1 MMLRY
6 KLATPWLLSHRILA
20 SVRRPPGGFRILV
33 FHDVPATDVPAFERL
48 VDYLAKRHSII
59 SPDDAAVLMG
69 GDGAVSLENSSRPP
83 CLLSFDDGFVSNHA
97 IAAEV
102 LNTRNIK
109 ALFFIPPGLV
119 EMGGDQQRTALA
131 ENVFQGRILPSQ
143 LDPDLR
149 LMTWDEINELAQAG
163 HAIGC
168 HGQTHQRLSTLS
180 AKMLEDE
187 VGLANSL
194 LTDRLGQACPWYAF
208 AFGDIDSISNN
219 ALDNIS
225 SLFSL
230 CRSGVRGAN
239 RPGISPFA
247 LRADHLPLN
256 APFAYQKLI
265 VEGGL
270 DPRYGKQRH
279 RLDEYAASISE

>member
-6 KLATPWLLSHRILA
+6 KLATPWLVSHRILA
-20 SVRRPPGGFRILV
+20 SVRRPQGGFRILV
-33 FHDVPATDVPAFERL
+33 FHDVPSAEFAAFERL
-48 VDYLAKRHSII
+48 VDYLSEQHSFI
-59 SPDDAAVLMG
+59 SPDDAAAVMR
-69 GDGAVSLENSSRPP
+69 GDTTVSLKKSSRPP
-83 CLLSFDDGFVSNHA
+83 CLLSFDDGFVSNHTV
-97 IAAEV
+97 AARV
-102 LNTRNIK
+102 LNARKIK

-119 EMGGDQQRTALA
+119 EMSADQQRTALA
-131 ENVFQGRILPSQ
+131 ENVFQGRVLPAQ

-149 LMTWDEINELAQAG
+149 LMTWNQIIELAQMG

-180 AKMLEDE
+180 AEMLEDE
-187 VGLANSL
+187 IGLAKAL

-208 AFGDIDSISNN
+208 AFGDIDSISSA
-219 ALDNIS
+219 ALDKIS

-239 RPGISPFA
+239 RLGISPFA
-247 LRADHLPLN
+247 LRADHLPLD

-270 DPRYGKQRH
+270 DPRYNKQRH
-279 RLDEYAASISE
+279 RLDEYAASIGE